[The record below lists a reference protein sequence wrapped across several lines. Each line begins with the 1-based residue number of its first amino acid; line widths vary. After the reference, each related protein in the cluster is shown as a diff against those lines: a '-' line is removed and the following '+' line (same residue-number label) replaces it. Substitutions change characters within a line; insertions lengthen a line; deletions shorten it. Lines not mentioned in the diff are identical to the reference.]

1 MRHPVEGV
9 TKMNALTLAA
19 LGTGFTFLMTAA
31 GAAVVFLFKNEIKP
45 SFQRVFLGFAAG
57 VMIAASVWSLLIPS
71 IEMAG
76 EQGVPGWLPAAGGF
90 ALGALFLMVLDALM
104 PHLHPGSSE
113 AEGVHTSFKR
123 TTLLVLAV
131 TLHNI
136 PEGMAV
142 GLACALAAGGGSSS
156 VTLAGAMALCLGMGL
171 QNFPE
176 GAAISLPLRREGL
189 SRPKSFVYGALSGIV
204 EPIGGILAVLIA
216 GSVTPLMPWF
226 LSFAA
231 GAMIYV
237 VVEELIPEAHLGEHS
252 HPGTLGVLA
261 GFLVM
266 MVLDVALGCPME
278 RRDIFR
284 RARPED
290 AGDIV
295 RLYNSNPCFLE
306 RHLGCRAVDGTFVL
320 QEWRQMKKE
329 GFSTTVIADAQTG
342 AAVGFIDCRDSEP
355 VYLSL
360 FLLDAALQ
368 GKGLGTE
375 LYREFEEMQRRRGRK
390 GIRIDVV
397 DDYEG
402 NLVPFWKRRG
412 FEEGEEITLE
422 WGGKASRARVMYR
435 NLI

>member
-142 GLACALAAGGGSSS
+142 GLACALAASAESVSGGA
-156 VTLAGAMALCLGMGL
+156 VTMASALALALGIGL

-189 SRPKSFVYGALSGIV
+189 SRTRSFAYGALSGIV
-204 EPIGGILAVLIA
+204 EPVGGILAVLVA
-216 GSVTPLMPWF
+216 GGVQPLMPWF

-237 VVEELIPEAHLGEHS
+237 VVEELIPEANLGEHS
-252 HPGTLGVLA
+252 HTGTWGVLA
-261 GFLVM
+261 GFVIM
-266 MVLDVALGCPME
+266 MVMDVALG
-278 RRDIFR
+278 
-284 RARPED
+284 
-290 AGDIV
+290 
-295 RLYNSNPCFLE
+295 
-306 RHLGCRAVDGTFVL
+306 
-320 QEWRQMKKE
+320 
-329 GFSTTVIADAQTG
+329 
-342 AAVGFIDCRDSEP
+342 
-355 VYLSL
+355 
-360 FLLDAALQ
+360 
-368 GKGLGTE
+368 
-375 LYREFEEMQRRRGRK
+375 
-390 GIRIDVV
+390 
-397 DDYEG
+397 
-402 NLVPFWKRRG
+402 
-412 FEEGEEITLE
+412 
-422 WGGKASRARVMYR
+422 
-435 NLI
+435 